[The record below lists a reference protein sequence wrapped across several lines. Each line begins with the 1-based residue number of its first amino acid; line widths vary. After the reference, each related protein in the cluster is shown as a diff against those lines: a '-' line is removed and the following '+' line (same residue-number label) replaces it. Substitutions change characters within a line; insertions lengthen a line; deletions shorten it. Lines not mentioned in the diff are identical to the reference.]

1 MDKNYD
7 IRNERGN
14 DHPASPT
21 PSVREDAHNNQQ
33 QAHDASTAHQT
44 RTVTP
49 VVVMP
54 GDQNASDRQQSQ
66 QIPSS
71 EQPRK
76 NSHTLLKVV
85 ITLIVGFIS
94 VNAIIALISLT
105 ALSVGVASC
114 VGSCSDSPVG
124 DSREVTAFISD
135 RKATTRD
142 LETFD
147 ILRGCIDAVH
157 DQRARAASSSSTTD
171 GEEPASLASVDELR
185 AMVASGTWPDES
197 AGYGDVDDPRNPQL
211 WVRIAELSQDYIED
225 ATGETWDV
233 VDFAYPFPNNGP
245 IPVPPQRTET
255 SSVHTRLVCRTGQ
268 DAGLFA
274 DVTYWRWEQ
283 PARFEEHI
291 AEARE
296 QRDKNLAKYQTLG
309 ARDDLAG
316 RQFLISNNDLYVW
329 DQGENDPLRDLDTFV
344 ALVND
349 LGETLNPY
357 VHVRLLV
364 GDTPTRLAYASL
376 SYDYP
381 NERETQLVSV
391 DTCRTM
397 LANGES
403 SFMLDYASADVLLSG
418 YRTTDYLCE
427 VTDLSGTL
435 APDTSLSYKDKWMA
449 PDNTSVDD
457 AVAEAALPYLQVAGP
472 DDVLAL
478 SERKEKAYETSGEG
492 IIWAYV
498 IIPRGALPEDADGFC
513 ESANDLRDGLWEE
526 LETTLGPDDWHRSL
540 YLRLYV
546 IDTDTITKNG
556 EPRTFA
562 ELCDDARQD
571 PACLGDYTFDVL
583 LYGDP
588 YISLWPDD
596 DEPHRTNLMPND
608 AGGSISH
615 SREWHYAQ

>member
-14 DHPASPT
+14 DRPASST
-21 PSVREDAHNNQQ
+21 PSNRVETRDEQP
-33 QAHDASTAHQT
+33 QAHDTPAAQQA

-54 GDQNASDRQQSQ
+54 GTQDGSDQQRGQQAPPPRQ
-66 QIPSS
+66 P
-71 EQPRK
+71 PK
-76 NSHTLLKVV
+76 NPHTLLKIA
-85 ITLIVGFIS
+85 ITLVVGFIT
-94 VNAIIALISLT
+94 VNAVIALISLSL
-105 ALSVGVASC
+105 LSLGVASC

-135 RKATTRD
+135 RKATARD

-147 ILRGCIDAVH
+147 ALRGCVEAVH
-157 DQRARAASSSSTTD
+157 DRRAQVASSSSTND
-171 GEEPASLASVDELR
+171 GEESASLASVDELR
-185 AMVASGTWPDES
+185 AMVESGTWPDES
-197 AGYGDVDDPRNPQL
+197 AGYGDVDDPRSPQL
-211 WVRIAELSQDYIED
+211 WVRIAELSQDYLED

-233 VDFAYPFPNNGP
+233 VDFAYPFPDNGP

-283 PARFEEHI
+283 PARFEDHV

-296 QRDKNLAKYQTLG
+296 QRDENLAKYQTLG

-316 RQFLISNNDLYVW
+316 RQLLISGNDLYVW

-357 VHVRLLV
+357 VHVRLLL
-364 GDTPTRLAYASL
+364 GDTPTRLAYDPL

-381 NERETQLVSV
+381 NERETQLVSL

-403 SFMLDYASADVLLSG
+403 AFMLDYASADVLLSG

-427 VTDLSGTL
+427 VTDLRGTL
-435 APDTSLSYKDKWMA
+435 TPDTSLSYKDKWMA
-449 PDNTSVDD
+449 PDDASVDD
-457 AVAEAALPYLQVAGP
+457 AVAEAALPYLQVSGS
-472 DDVLAL
+472 DEVLAL
-478 SERKEKAYETSGEG
+478 SERKEKAHETSGDG
-492 IIWAYV
+492 TIWAYV
-498 IIPRGALPEDADGFC
+498 VVPRGALPEDVDGFC
-513 ESANDLRDGLWEE
+513 TAANELRDGLWQE
-526 LETTLGPDDWHRSL
+526 LATTLGPDDWHRSL

-546 IDTDTITKNG
+546 IDTDAITRDG
-556 EPRTFA
+556 DPRTFA
-562 ELCDDARQD
+562 ELCADARQD
-571 PACLGDYTFDVL
+571 PTCLDSYTFDVL

-588 YISLWPDD
+588 YISHWPDD
-596 DEPHRTNLMPND
+596 DEPHRNDIAPND
-608 AGGSISH
+608 VGGSVSH
-615 SREWHYAQ
+615 SREWRYGS